1 MSNETKKYELVK
13 SESIVHNGRTLYRI
27 RALREFTIS
36 RGVAIKVGDIG
47 GFVESENNLSQED
60 ICWIF
65 DDAKVYE
72 NAKICGDA
80 KICCDAKVFG
90 NAKVWGDA
98 FVLDDAEVWGNAK
111 ICDKAEVYDEAE
123 VCGDAYIGGE
133 VQIYGNAKIC
143 DKARIFGKA
152 AIFENAEIS
161 DYSQVYENAI
171 VSDTAWVFGN
181 AKIYGNAKIC
191 EKAQIYGNA
200 KVKGDACICGS
211 SLVCNVAE
219 IGKNKKIKNGK
230 YIFKSLN
237 VDETLSKIEPICYK
251 ISFAVRVIELK
262 LPIEQGYIESLISQ
276 FAEYNKLADSFC
288 GQIYLSPKEKEIL
301 AMLSQ
306 CKEDVKI
313 LKKVVLKM
321 KVKKGEKIK
330 YEF

>member
-1 MSNETKKYELVK
+1 MGLPNSLK
-13 SESIVHNGRTLYRI
+13 SV
-27 RALREFTIS
+27 
-36 RGVAIKVGDIG
+36 
-47 GFVESENNLSQED
+47 
-60 ICWIF
+60 
-65 DDAKVYE
+65 
-72 NAKICGDA
+72 
-80 KICCDAKVFG
+80 
-90 NAKVWGDA
+90 
-98 FVLDDAEVWGNAK
+98 
-111 ICDKAEVYDEAE
+111 
-123 VCGDAYIGGE
+123 
-133 VQIYGNAKIC
+133 
-143 DKARIFGKA
+143 FGKA

-200 KVKGDACICGS
+200 EVKGDACICGS

-262 LPIEQGYIESLISQ
+262 LPIEQGYIESLVSQ
-276 FAEYNKLADSFC
+276 FAEYNELADSFR
-288 GQIYLSPKEKEIL
+288 GRTYLSPKEKEIL

-306 CKEDVKI
+306 CKKDVKI
-313 LKKVVLKM
+313 LKKVK
-321 KVKKGEKIK
+321 
-330 YEF
+330 

>member
-111 ICDKAEVYDEAE
+111 ICDKA
-123 VCGDAYIGGE
+123 
-133 VQIYGNAKIC
+133 
-143 DKARIFGKA
+143 RIFGKA

-200 KVKGDACICGS
+200 EVKGDACICGS

-262 LPIEQGYIESLISQ
+262 LPVEQGYIESLVSQ
-276 FAEYNKLADSFC
+276 FAEYNELADSLC
-288 GQIYLSPKEKEIL
+288 GRTYLFPKEKEIL

-313 LKKVVLKM
+313 LN
-321 KVKKGEKIK
+321 KVK
-330 YEF
+330 

>member
-111 ICDKAEVYDEAE
+111 ICDKA
-123 VCGDAYIGGE
+123 
-133 VQIYGNAKIC
+133 
-143 DKARIFGKA
+143 RIFGKA

-200 KVKGDACICGS
+200 EVKGDACICGS

-262 LPIEQGYIESLISQ
+262 LPIEQGYIESLVSQ
-276 FAEYNKLADSFC
+276 FAEYNELADSFC
-288 GQIYLSPKEKEIL
+288 GPIYLSPKEKEIL

-313 LKKVVLKM
+313 LKKAK
-321 KVKKGEKIK
+321 
-330 YEF
+330 

>member
-72 NAKICGDA
+72 NA
-80 KICCDAKVFG
+80 
-90 NAKVWGDA
+90 
-98 FVLDDAEVWGNAK
+98 
-111 ICDKAEVYDEAE
+111 
-123 VCGDAYIGGE
+123 
-133 VQIYGNAKIC
+133 
-143 DKARIFGKA
+143 
-152 AIFENAEIS
+152 
-161 DYSQVYENAI
+161 I

-200 KVKGDACICGS
+200 EVKGDACICGS

-237 VDETLSKIEPICYK
+237 VDETLSEIEPICYK

-262 LPIEQGYIESLISQ
+262 LPIEQGYIESLVSQ
-276 FAEYNKLADSFC
+276 FAEYNELADSLC
-288 GQIYLSPKEKEIL
+288 GRTYLSPKEKEIL

-306 CKEDVKI
+306 CKKDIKI
-313 LKKVVLKM
+313 LKKVK
-321 KVKKGEKIK
+321 
-330 YEF
+330 

>member
-143 DKARIFGKA
+143 DKARIFGNAKVHGKSY
-152 AIFENAEIS
+152 IFGDAEVCDNAEIC
-161 DYSQVYENAI
+161 
-171 VSDTAWVFGN
+171 GC
-181 AKIYGNAKIC
+181 AKIFGVAKIGGDKIIQ
-191 EKAQIYGNA
+191 EGN
-200 KVKGDACICGS
+200 
-211 SLVCNVAE
+211 
-219 IGKNKKIKNGK
+219 
-230 YIFKSLN
+230 YFFKSFTDIEALN
-237 VDETLSKIEPICYK
+237 EIKTVCYK

-288 GQIYLSPKEKEIL
+288 GRTYLSPKEKEIL

-313 LKKVVLKM
+313 LKKKE
-321 KVKKGEKIK
+321 KK
-330 YEF
+330 

>member
-72 NAKICGDA
+72 NAKIC
-80 KICCDAKVFG
+80 
-90 NAKVWGDA
+90 
-98 FVLDDAEVWGNAK
+98 
-111 ICDKAEVYDEAE
+111 
-123 VCGDAYIGGE
+123 
-133 VQIYGNAKIC
+133 

-200 KVKGDACICGS
+200 EVKGDACICGS

-219 IGKNKKIKNGK
+219 IGKNKKIKNGR

-237 VDETLSKIEPICYK
+237 VDETLSEIEPICHK

-313 LKKVVLKM
+313 LKKWR
-321 KVKKGEKIK
+321 
-330 YEF
+330 

>member
-72 NAKICGDA
+72 NA
-80 KICCDAKVFG
+80 
-90 NAKVWGDA
+90 
-98 FVLDDAEVWGNAK
+98 
-111 ICDKAEVYDEAE
+111 
-123 VCGDAYIGGE
+123 
-133 VQIYGNAKIC
+133 
-143 DKARIFGKA
+143 
-152 AIFENAEIS
+152 
-161 DYSQVYENAI
+161 I

-200 KVKGDACICGS
+200 EVKGDACICGS

-288 GQIYLSPKEKEIL
+288 GRTYLSPKEKEIL

-313 LKKVVLKM
+313 LKK
-321 KVKKGEKIK
+321 
-330 YEF
+330 